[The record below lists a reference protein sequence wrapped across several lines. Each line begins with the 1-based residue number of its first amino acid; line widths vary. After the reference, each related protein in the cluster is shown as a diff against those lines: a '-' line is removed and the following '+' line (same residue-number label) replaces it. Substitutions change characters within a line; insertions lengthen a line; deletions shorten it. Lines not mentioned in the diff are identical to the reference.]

1 MAEDID
7 SQDIVEIAR
16 YFNIMEGEVACA
28 QLRAEKIK
36 AYLKTDNAGG
46 IHPELN
52 FTRGIRLMV
61 LAGDEER
68 ARRLIELD

>member
-1 MAEDID
+1 MAE
-7 SQDIVEIAR
+7 DIVEIAR
-16 YFNIMEGEVACA
+16 FFNIMEGELACA

-52 FTRGIRLMV
+52 FTRGVRLMV
-61 LAGDEER
+61 LAEDEEA
-68 ARRLIELD
+68 ARKILDPG

>member
-1 MAEDID
+1 MASDE
-7 SQDIVEIAR
+7 IVEVGR
-16 YFNIMEGEVACA
+16 FFNVIEGEVACA
-28 QLRAEKIK
+28 RLRALDIK

-61 LAGDEER
+61 LAADEDR
-68 ARRLIELD
+68 ARTALEAD